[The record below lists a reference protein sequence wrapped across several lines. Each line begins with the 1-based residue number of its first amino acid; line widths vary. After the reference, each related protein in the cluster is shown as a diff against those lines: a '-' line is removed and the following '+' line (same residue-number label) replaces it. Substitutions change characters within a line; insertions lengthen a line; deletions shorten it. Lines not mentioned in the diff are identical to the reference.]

1 MEHQPP
7 LRWTNIPSDGSL
19 ASFAKRNQLDPRK
32 LVLEKGLLI
41 LPRNAELQTGTIN
54 IDVFPS
60 TTKEL
65 LATFID
71 RGLEAELYGLGN
83 IRRELIRKSA
93 DVLLPVLFF
102 AGSAAVSVGLN
113 IVASWIYDRWVKKD
127 GPLPTIRAEY
137 AELGAD
143 SKVVRWRR
151 IEGPADQVCRLL
163 QEESQAFPA
172 SANRLASDGEADEAW
187 GIVKVRRMRH

>member
-1 MEHQPP
+1 LKLHILGVTHSWNINPPTP

-19 ASFAKRNQLDPRK
+19 TNFAKRNQLDPRK
-32 LVLEKGLLI
+32 LVLEKKGLLI
-41 LPRNAELQTGTIN
+41 LPRNVELQTGTTN

-60 TTKEL
+60 ITKEL
-65 LATFID
+65 LATFND
-71 RGLEAELYGLGN
+71 RGLEAALYGQGN

-93 DVLLPVLFF
+93 DILLPVLFF

-113 IVASWIYDRWVKKD
+113 IVASWIYDCWVKKD
-127 GPLPTIRAEY
+127 GPLPSIRAEY

-143 SKVVRWRR
+143 SRVVRWRR

-163 QEESQAFPA
+163 Q
-172 SANRLASDGEADEAW
+172 G
-187 GIVKVRRMRH
+187 